1 MDTTNKIGE
10 KIFELKN
17 LVEVIHDLIAYSI
30 DCGSGDCVHML
41 KIAEMTLQ
49 DAEQLNEDFQMYEL
63 EVFKKEI

>member
-17 LVEVIHDLIAYSI
+17 LVEVIHDLVAYSV

-41 KIAEMTLQ
+41 KIAEMTLH

-63 EVFKKEI
+63 ELFKKEI